1 MKLINELEA
10 SVLEFL
16 KLDKRRLQGMIKLL
30 LGLLM
35 VRSINLKKVACVMF
49 GSAKSASKYRRLQ
62 RFFSGC
68 WLDYNAIACMIFKW
82 FKFYKGRHY
91 LILDRTNWQLGK
103 RDINILFLCIAYK
116 KIAIPIFCLILKG
129 KGNSSTKERIALIDR
144 FIKVFGRDNILGI
157 LGDREFIGQDWFAYL
172 NNQGLTFYFRIKK
185 DADTTNKKGQ
195 SISVHWLFYN
205 LPLHQ
210 ARIMQGQRLI
220 YGHRLF
226 ITGMRLKDDY
236 LIVVSNQSST
246 NLLEVY
252 GIRWEIET
260 LFGCLKTKGF
270 YFEDTHIIHRARLK
284 KIVAILSI
292 AFCWAHLTGEWRHRH
307 EKVIPLK
314 KHGRP
319 QYSLFRYGLDWIVE
333 ALIQRGYK
341 LRRLTTLLVKLL
353 RPNFDINMPKGM
365 LV

>member
-10 SVLEFL
+10 SVREFI

-35 VRSINLKKVACVMF
+35 VRSINLKKIACVMF
-49 GSAKSASKYRRLQ
+49 GVAKMMSNYRRLQ

-68 WLDYNAIACMIFKW
+68 WIDYNAIARMIFRW
-82 FKFYKGRHY
+82 FKFGKDKHY

-129 KGNSSTKERIALIDR
+129 KGNSSTKERIVLIER
-144 FIKVFGRDNILGI
+144 FIKVFGRDNILGV
-157 LGDREFIGQDWFAYL
+157 LGDREFIGREWFSYL
-172 NNQGLTFYFRIKK
+172 KNRELAFYIRIKQ

-205 LPLHQ
+205 LRLHQ
-210 ARIMQGQRLI
+210 VRIIEKQRRI
-220 YGHRLF
+220 YGHQLY

-236 LIVVSNQSST
+236 LIIVTNQPLT
-246 NLLEVY
+246 DALKAY
-252 GIRWEIET
+252 GVRWEIET

-270 YFEDTHIIHRARLK
+270 YFEDTHITHRVRLK
-284 KIVAILSI
+284 KLVAILSI

-333 ALIQRGYK
+333 ALVRRGHK
-341 LRRLTTLLVKLL
+341 LRRLTTLLTKLL
-353 RPNFDINMPKGM
+353 KPNVATNMSTGI
-365 LV
+365 LA

>member
-10 SVLEFL
+10 SVREFI
-16 KLDKRRLQGMIKLL
+16 KLDKRRLQGMMKLL
-30 LGLLM
+30 LGLLR
-35 VRSINLKKVACVMF
+35 VRSINLKKIACAMF
-49 GSAKSASKYRRLQ
+49 GEAKMASKYRRLQ

-68 WLDYNAIACMIFKW
+68 WLDYNAIARMIFRW
-82 FKFYKGRHY
+82 FKFAEAQHY
-91 LILDRTNWQLGK
+91 LILDRTNRQLGK

-116 KIAIPIFCLILKG
+116 KISIPIFWLILKS
-129 KGNSSTKERIALIDR
+129 KGNSSMKERIALIER
-144 FIKVFGRDNILGI
+144 FIKVFGRCNILGV

-172 NNQGLTFYFRIKK
+172 NKQGLAFYIRIKR
-185 DADTTNKKGQ
+185 DADTTNKYGK
-195 SISVHWLFYN
+195 SIPVHWLFYN
-205 LPLHQ
+205 LSLHQ
-210 ARIMQGQRLI
+210 SRIIKGQRFI

-236 LIVVSNQSST
+236 LIVVSNQSSP
-246 NLLEVY
+246 NALEVY

-270 YFEDTHIIHRARLK
+270 YFEDTHITHRTRLK
-284 KIVAILSI
+284 KLVAILSI

-319 QYSLFRYGLDWIVE
+319 
-333 ALIQRGYK
+333 
-341 LRRLTTLLVKLL
+341 
-353 RPNFDINMPKGM
+353 
-365 LV
+365 